1 MHLQPGH
8 DVLDIHRCMA
18 RATVLILLPA
28 SVAALTM
35 TSSQRRHHALE
46 LRDRGY
52 TVIPDSVVH
61 PRAVKEAAAACSAD
75 FARLID
81 MVSGLGIDPIDDKYA
96 FDEIDK
102 RHRNRWNFRPS
113 SDSSPLRQIYRST
126 IPVAT
131 SVIEMMHTLP
141 PNPDDGYM
149 PELTGWTRHLLPPK
163 AEAQEYG
170 CILSRPGAQA
180 QKFHADAGGQHYQYS
195 RLCPRHR
202 LIVAGGVSSNPA
214 RVGPV
219 TPRALHASSTAHL
232 DPRLPCA
239 LDSRSIRVPLNA
251 RTCLCRWS
259 T

>member
-1 MHLQPGH
+1 
-8 DVLDIHRCMA
+8 MA

-131 SVIEMMHTLP
+131 SVIEMMHALP

-219 TPRALHASSTAHL
+219 TPRALHASSTARVTL
-232 DPRLPCA
+232 TRASPA
-239 LDSRSIRVPLNA
+239 LLTLALFESL
-251 RTCLCRWS
+251 
-259 T
+259 